1 MRVISGYL
9 KGKKILFF
17 FLKKTRPL
25 RDFVKESMFNSI
37 VHSNKIDV
45 EIENSKILD
54 LYSGIGSFGI
64 ECLSREAKSVTFVEN
79 DNKAISLL
87 SKNLKAL
94 NVEKKIY
101 LFPKRIEY
109 FLNSNKEKF
118 DIIFLDPPFAED
130 NFIKE
135 LRLIKTLKIYNKNH
149 LIILHRESKTKDDLK
164 GILKILFEKK
174 YGRSK
179 IIFSTF

>member
-1 MRVISGYL
+1 M
-9 KGKKILFF
+9 
-17 FLKKTRPL
+17 
-25 RDFVKESMFNSI
+25 
-37 VHSNKIDV
+37 
-45 EIENSKILD
+45 
-54 LYSGIGSFGI
+54 
-64 ECLSREAKSVTFVEN
+64 
-79 DNKAISLL
+79 

-135 LRLIKTLKIYNKNH
+135 LRLIKTLKIYNKKH